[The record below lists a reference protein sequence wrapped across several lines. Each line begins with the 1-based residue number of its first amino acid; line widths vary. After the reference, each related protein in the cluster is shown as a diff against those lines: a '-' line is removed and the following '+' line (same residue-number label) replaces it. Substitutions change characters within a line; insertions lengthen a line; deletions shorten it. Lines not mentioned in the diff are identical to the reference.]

1 MMNENYID
9 ENLYEKMF
17 AFGLKLAKEKYAF
30 HFEGVDDIEFVF
42 TLYSNDNSPIQVR
55 FIHGYGVNVLIGY
68 DDLLFLPYGEPE
80 KFIRASFSPFDDV
93 DGLISYLKELKPQNM
108 LD

>member
-1 MMNENYID
+1 MMIMMNDNF
-9 ENLYEKMF
+9 YEKMF
-17 AFGLKLAKEKYAF
+17 AFGLKLAKENYSF

-42 TLYSNDNSPIQVR
+42 TLYSNDNLPIQVR
-55 FIHGYGVNVLIGY
+55 FIHGYGVNILTGYEDLIFY
-68 DDLLFLPYGEPE
+68 PNCEE
-80 KFIRASFSPFDDV
+80 FIRASFSPFDDV

>member
-1 MMNENYID
+1 MMNEKFY
-9 ENLYEKMF
+9 ENMF
-17 AFGLKLAKEKYAF
+17 AFGLKLAKENFKF
-30 HFEGVDDIEFVF
+30 HFEGVDDIEFLF
-42 TLYSNDNSPIQVR
+42 TLYSNDNLPIQVR
-55 FIHGYGVNVLIGY
+55 FIERYGVDVLTGY
-68 DDLLFLPYGEPE
+68 DDLLFFPHDEPE